1 MCNPIPDFIQ
11 ERIFDFVTEKL
22 VVAWKKYASNPVDY
36 VVNNKKKLKEL
47 EKAINDLQEDR
58 NRVYEK
64 AEEDEVRF
72 GREVY
77 HVKAWLRQVDI
88 VDEHDKLKQGRQKHF
103 VASFL
108 NPIQRYVWSKTA
120 QEIKGTVGELQNE
133 KCDIIISSW
142 QDLLSIGV
150 ATSEFDDIPLRS
162 RETTKKKIKESLE
175 DPNARLIGVFGA
187 TGVGKTTLVKSATAL
202 LEKTNN
208 KFDVVI
214 MVKVTKCPDIK
225 RIQGQIADMLGVKFE
240 GESEHAR
247 AITIQEK
254 LKNEKDNILII
265 LDDLCA
271 KIDLNS
277 LGIPSPTD
285 DLGPLLLTKGESSAD
300 KQTDGADKE
309 RETSTQDNRQRAHTK
324 TISNGYRKLK
334 TEEGSRGYKILLI
347 SDLRQVLTE
356 MDVKLELIIHVK
368 LLNRKDGETLFKEMA
383 GIGANNSEIE
393 TLAAEIANKCQ
404 GLPMS
409 IITTAR
415 ALKNQSHLVWK
426 DTHRAIQ
433 KLEEENQLAAPEYST
448 KLSYRLLENEELK
461 LTFLLCARMDHD
473 ALVADLVR
481 YCIGLGFLQGVYSVW
496 EARDR
501 VQMLLVKLKE
511 SGLLSNSYSSDR
523 FTMQNLVRNAA
534 LSISSEEKH
543 VFMMTEE
550 KLDEWPDEDLLKE
563 YTVISLQRCN
573 FIGRFPVNICCP
585 RLRVFHIENND
596 PSLQMP
602 DNFFQEMREL
612 RVLILV
618 GFNLLSLP
626 SSIKYLKKLRML
638 CFEKC
643 ILGEVE
649 QLGVLGELINLR
661 ILSFSGSDVKV
672 LPKELK
678 HLSELQIF
686 DISNCYKLREF
697 PHDVMK
703 SLTRLEEL
711 YVRNTRIQWKAINDS
726 VLSVLGDLNQLTNLD
741 LQIPSVEHLPKN
753 LFFDKLYSYKII
765 IGSLK
770 RYLEADFKI
779 PDKYDL
785 SRCLALCQKDG
796 FDIHSQEAIKM
807 LFERV
812 EILLLQNLNGV
823 QDVFYELNLKGFPY
837 LKRLSIASSKSVRSL
852 ICKQRQHSDQ
862 EVFPKLESLYL
873 YKLRKMEQIF
883 SDQQLSK
890 DSFGNLKMIKIKLC
904 GCLKNVSLMSMV
916 GLLNKLETIEISE
929 CHSLETFVGETNNDN
944 KTEPLKFLKLR
955 SLTLQSL
962 SKFIGF
968 YPISSEENTRSS
980 EEEDSRSL
988 FDGKIEFPELERIE
1002 LSMLQIKHI
1011 WSDQILAC
1019 HTVDQRTSPFH
1030 QKLTRHFGKKRHTIK
1045 QTYSSFQNLM
1055 HLDVN
1060 GCWNLESLWSFSI
1073 ARHLVNLQSL
1083 FVTDCKMTHIF
1094 PQDQGDGEAKT
1105 KKKDAIFPNLKTV
1118 KLSNMKRLC
1127 NIWNSD
1133 EAPENSFGKLNT
1145 LIIDNCDELVN
1156 VIPHNMARR
1165 LSSLC
1170 CLRVTNCASIKVIFE
1185 EANDDDKRQDAMHNI
1200 KLQDIHLE
1208 ALPKLESVF
1217 KWEKEVKWSDLKLQK
1232 IWVHHCGR
1240 LENIFSVSVVKNVK
1254 ISLES
1259 LESLVVSDC
1268 SQLREIV
1275 GNKGEDDAVIDK
1287 NGPVKFILS
1296 KLRKIVCK
1304 GEDAVINSSSPI
1316 QFEFP
1321 KLTTVKFFGL
1331 SKFKSFYSP
1340 GSYELSCP
1348 TLKDLSIKS
1357 CDLLELFEETSSHAE
1372 IMNVL
1377 FPENSKTREEEGER
1391 EVKVKVKVK
1400 EVINNKLKSMHIE
1413 SRHLLG
1419 SSMDYDYRRDSLEE
1433 LQLSGLTDSD
1443 IIYCFLHS
1451 NPNLKSLC
1459 LNDCFFRE
1467 LKPGGTRRPAIGV
1480 VPKLKSLTLT
1490 NTFLPKICFEQDAV
1504 LQKIESL
1511 VINNCFKLHT
1521 IAPSSVSLAHLTIL
1535 EVVDCKDL
1543 KYVMSPSTAKS
1554 LGQLK
1559 TMKVINCEY
1568 LKEIVLEK
1576 TQEGQEEKENV
1587 GTEVPIIFKQLTTL
1601 ELVSLESLNSF
1612 CNSKNC
1618 AFKFP
1623 SLENFIVSACP
1634 NMKNFSK
1641 KKVECGPNLQ
1651 KIYYVHDKEKKRW
1664 CWYEDNIGSTIR
1676 YIFDNKKFFEG
1687 MNELDLDELNLDSD
1701 KDLLI
1706 PIWQS
1711 KEGPQKD
1718 WFSGLKT
1725 LTLYHWY
1732 ASNTHAIPSNVLCC
1746 LKSLQELQ
1754 VWKCESIESIF
1765 EMDDIKSRG
1774 SSFQLKKLS
1783 LGGLS
1788 KLKSVWQHDK
1798 GEILLGFQNL
1808 QQVTINGCSKLTSVF
1823 PTVLARDLKKLQE
1836 LDVSDCA
1843 QLQELVGKDQEE
1855 AVEGS
1860 QKFVF
1865 PRLTKLKLSELPQLR
1880 DLNSGRLTL
1889 ECPELKQL
1897 ELFPKQQQKYPE
1909 DGVSK
1914 VEKLWLNPN
1923 HTWAK
1928 QFMNKGGF
1936 HHYLNELFLRYYYGY
1951 NDDGENS
1958 TSPFE
1963 ILADKMLPKLEIIDI
1978 YGNKHCKT
1986 INIPKETGERMLH
1999 LKELKL
2005 DSLRELN
2012 SISGIEY
2019 LSNLRLLEVSY
2030 CPKLTTVLVLQS
2042 GSNLKELH
2050 VKDCNGLEC
2059 LLTSSAVKML
2069 IHLEELKVDGCD
2081 SLKEIVQQESGT
2093 EDIIEFN
2100 RLHRITLVSLH
2111 NLECFYSGN
2120 ATLQFPSLIQ
2130 LDILSCPKM
2139 KIFSQTEIHGKL
2151 KVFYSSYEAERWF
2164 VHDLNIA
2171 VVCESLQQESL
2182 DLGDHPE
2189 LKDLWLDKV
2198 HIPAEAFSS
2207 GFNLK
2212 SLMVKGCDEFF
2223 TTAILP
2229 SHLLPFLSRLQEL
2242 EVRGCNSVE
2251 AIFEI
2256 KDTTADIVIPLK
2268 ILTLQK
2274 LPNLRHVWNKDFER
2288 KLSFPKLEEV
2298 IVDECESIKS
2308 VFPESVGKGNIQRLE
2323 VKNCAELVEIVAGDD
2338 VAKQVSI
2345 FSTLSSL
2352 ELWNLPNLKCPLL
2365 SHLLPSLHKL
2375 EELMVGKCGSLKTIF
2390 DVKDAPTN
2398 EEDTNMITVIPLK
2411 KLTLEKLP
2419 TLIHVWNKHPKGKLS
2434 LPKLEEVIVDECA
2447 SLKFLFPESVNIQ
2460 KLEVKNCEKLVEIV
2474 ARDELIKE
2482 EDVDKQFNIFSKL
2495 SCLKLWN
2502 LPNLS
2507 YIYHGMEDSEFSL
2520 SNALL
2525 PWHMLHSLHKLE
2537 ELVVGNCGSFETIFD
2552 VKDAPINDVE
2562 DTDIISVEV
2571 IFEVKDTIIDI
2582 PLKKLTLEHLPTLSH
2597 IWNKNPKRSILNFPC
2612 LEEVVVNGCK
2622 SLTSLLPASLP
2633 MSNMEK
2639 IDVKNCEELVEI
2651 VIKDEADNEKTNKKL
2666 IMFPKLTS
2674 LTLHNLPNLT
2684 YIYAGMHILNLLE
2697 LIELDISQCKF
2708 ATDSTAKVVKFVTP
2722 HLQRVSI
2729 DMEGVMMLYLSP
2741 KNIKY
2746 VRLQGFNDIDDL
2758 DAAFAFNFF
2767 PKKVPLPNIQMLGV
2781 ADSAFKEI
2789 FPLQKP
2795 EIIRSQ
2801 LLVRQLELKNL
2812 HKLESIGLQHTWVA
2826 SSNLT
2831 WLKVEGCASLK
2842 YLFTS
2847 SAAKCLVQLRGLHI
2861 SNCEA
2866 LESLMVD
2873 YQPHDVIIFERLENL
2888 SLSHIPK
2895 LESFYKGNSTLNFPS
2910 LWIVE
2915 VTECKRL
2922 EYLFTFST
2930 AKSLQKLYQVEIS
2943 KCESL
2948 ETVVLATQKGDKS
2961 QEDLTFSDLA
2971 YLTLSELPKLE
2982 SLFTENSSTLNF
2994 PSLTIVKVTKCNR
3007 LEYMFTFSTAKSLHK
3022 LGKMEISKCES
3033 LKTVVLATQEADEP
3047 HELTFSHLWN
3057 LSLSELPKLGSFFTG
3072 KSTLEFSAYLNLDI
3086 KISQCKIMKT
3096 FSRGDVEAPRL
3107 RKVEIDGVSCWTN
3120 NPNVAVSQEFE
3131 KRTKQH

>member
-1 MCNPIPDFIQ
+1 MCNPIPDFIL
-11 ERIFDFVTEKL
+11 ECIFDSLKEI
-22 VVAWKKYASNPVDY
+22 VVVGWKKYASNPVDY
-36 VVNNKKKLKEL
+36 VLNNKKKLKEL

-58 NRVYEK
+58 NRVCGK

-77 HVKAWLRQVDI
+77 HVKAWLRQVQDI
-88 VDEHDKLKQGRQKHF
+88 IDEYRKLEEDRKKHF

-108 NPIQRYVWSKTA
+108 NPIQRYGWSKTA

-142 QDLLSIGV
+142 QDLSSIGV
-150 ATSEFDDIPLRS
+150 ATSEFDYIPLKS

-202 LEKTNN
+202 LEKPNE
-208 KFDVVI
+208 FDVVI
-214 MVKVTKCPDIK
+214 TVKVTKCPDIK

-247 AITIQEK
+247 AITIQDK

-309 RETSTQDNRQRAHTK
+309 KQTSTQDNRERAHTETNK
-324 TISNGYRKLK
+324 QKAQTSKLK

-356 MDVKLELIIHVK
+356 MDVKLDLIIHVK
-368 LLNRKDGETLFKEMA
+368 LLTRKDGETLFKEMA

-409 IITTAR
+409 IITTAK

-426 DTHRAIQ
+426 DTHRALE

-448 KLSYRLLENEELK
+448 KLSYSLLENEELK
-461 LTFLLCARMDHD
+461 LTFLLCARMEHD

-534 LSISSEEKH
+534 LSISSEERR
-543 VFMMTEE
+543 VFMMAEE

-573 FIGRFPVNICCP
+573 FIERFPVNMCCP

-596 PSLQMP
+596 PSLQIP
-602 DNFFQEMREL
+602 DNFFKKMREL

-618 GFNLLSLP
+618 GFNLSSLP
-626 SSIKYLKKLRML
+626 SSIRYLKKLRML

-643 ILGEVE
+643 ILGERK

-661 ILSFSGSDVKV
+661 ILSFSGSDVKA
-672 LPKELK
+672 LPDELK
-678 HLSELQIF
+678 HLSKLQIF

-765 IGSLK
+765 IGSLN

-823 QDVFYELNLKGFPY
+823 QDVFYELNLNGFPY
-837 LKRLSIASSKSVRSL
+837 LKRLSIASNKSVRSL
-852 ICKQRQHSDQ
+852 ISQQRQRSDQ
-862 EVFPKLESLYL
+862 VVFPKLESLYL

-883 SDQQLSK
+883 SCQPLLEG
-890 DSFGNLKMIKIKLC
+890 SFGNLKMIKIKLC
-904 GCLKNVSLMSMV
+904 GCLKNVFLMSMV
-916 GLLNKLETIEISE
+916 ELLIALETIEISE
-929 CHSLETFVGETNNDN
+929 CNSLETIVGETINHNE
-944 KTEPLKFLKLR
+944 TEPTLKFLKLR
-955 SLTLQSL
+955 SLSLQSL
-962 SKFIGF
+962 SKFTGL
-968 YPISSEENTRSS
+968 YPISS
-980 EEEDSRSL
+980 EEDSRSL

-1019 HTVDQRTSPFH
+1019 HTVDQRTFPFH
-1030 QKLTRHFGKKRHTIK
+1030 QKLTRYFGKKRHTIK

-1060 GCWNLESLWSFSI
+1060 GCWNLESLWSFSV

-1094 PQDQGDGEAKT
+1094 PHDQGDSEAKT
-1105 KKKDAIFPNLKTV
+1105 KKQDAIFPNLKTV
-1118 KLSNMKRLC
+1118 KLSSMKRLC
-1127 NIWNSD
+1127 KIWNSD
-1133 EAPENSFGKLNT
+1133 EALENSFGKLNT

-1156 VIPHNMARR
+1156 VIPRNMARR
-1165 LSSLC
+1165 LSSLS

-1185 EANDDDKRQDAMHNI
+1185 EADDDDKRQDAMHNI

-1208 ALPKLESVF
+1208 ALPKLEHVF
-1217 KWEKEVKWSDLKLQK
+1217 KWKKEVKWSDLKLQK
-1232 IWVHHCGR
+1232 ISVHDCER

-1275 GNKGEDDAVIDK
+1275 GNKREDDAVINK
-1287 NGPVKFILS
+1287 SCAVKFNLS
-1296 KLRKIVCK
+1296 KLRKILCK
-1304 GEDAVINSSSPI
+1304 GEDAAINTNSSI

-1331 SKFKSFYSP
+1331 SKFKSFYSS

-1372 IMNVL
+1372 LKNVL
-1377 FPENSKTREEEGER
+1377 FPENSKTGER
-1391 EVKVKVKVK
+1391 EGEGKVK
-1400 EVINNKLKSMHIE
+1400 EVIHNKLKSMHIE
-1413 SRHLLG
+1413 SRHLVG
-1419 SSMDYDYRRDSLEE
+1419 SSRDSLEE
-1433 LQLSGLTDSD
+1433 LQLSRLENTD
-1443 IIYCFLHS
+1443 IIYCFLHC
-1451 NPNLKSLC
+1451 NPNLKSLH
-1459 LNDCFFRE
+1459 LDDCDFEE

-1480 VPKLKSLTLT
+1480 VPKLKSLNLT
-1490 NTFLPKICFEQDAV
+1490 NMSYLKKICFEQDAV

-1511 VINNCFKLHT
+1511 VINKCSSLHT

-1535 EVVDCKDL
+1535 EVVECDEL

-1554 LGQLK
+1554 LNQLK

-1568 LKEIVLEK
+1568 LEEIVSEK

-1587 GTEVPIIFKQLTTL
+1587 GTKVPIIFKQLTTL
-1601 ELVSLESLNSF
+1601 ELVSLVSLNSF
-1612 CNSKNC
+1612 CSSKNY
-1618 AFKFP
+1618 AFIFP

-1634 NMKNFSK
+1634 KMKVFSAK
-1641 KKVECGPNLQ
+1641 EVDCGPNLQ

-1664 CWYEDNIGSTIR
+1664 CWHEDNIGSTIR

-1687 MNELDLDELNLDSD
+1687 MNELWVSEYD
-1701 KDLLI
+1701 KDLK
-1706 PIWQS
+1706 PIWRN
-1711 KEGPQKD
+1711 KEGPRKD

-1725 LTLYHWY
+1725 LTLFYWD
-1732 ASNTHAIPSNVLCC
+1732 ASNAHAIPSNVLCC
-1746 LKSLQELQ
+1746 LKSLQELE
-1754 VWKCESIESIF
+1754 VWRCESIESIF
-1765 EMDDIKSRG
+1765 EMDDTKSWE
-1774 SSFQLKKLS
+1774 SSFKLKKLS
-1783 LGGLS
+1783 LKHLPS
-1788 KLKSVWQHDK
+1788 LKSVWQHDK

-1823 PTVLARDLKKLQE
+1823 PTVLARDLKKLEE
-1836 LDVSDCA
+1836 LDVRDCSE
-1843 QLQELVGKDQEE
+1843 LQELVED
-1855 AVEGS
+1855 VEGS
-1860 QKFVF
+1860 ETFKF
-1865 PRLTKLKLSELPQLR
+1865 PRLTTLRLSKLPQLN
-1880 DLNSGRLTL
+1880 DLNSGRLSL

-1897 ELFPKQQQKYPE
+1897 HLYPKQQQKYPE
-1909 DGVSK
+1909 GGISK
-1914 VEKLWLNPN
+1914 VEKLWLGPS
-1923 HTWAK
+1923 HTLAK
-1928 QFMNKGGF
+1928 QFLNQGGF
-1936 HHYLNELFLRYYYGY
+1936 HHSLNELHLAYFPDY

-1963 ILADKMLPKLEIIDI
+1963 ILADKMLPKLEIIEI
-1978 YGNKHCKT
+1978 ASNNCKT
-1986 INIPKETGERMLH
+1986 INIPKEAGERILH

-2005 DSLRELN
+2005 SSLHELN
-2012 SISGIEY
+2012 SISGLEY
-2019 LSNLRLLEVSY
+2019 LLKLRLLEVSS
-2030 CPKLTTVLVLQS
+2030 CPKLTTVLVLHS
-2042 GSNLKELH
+2042 YSNLKELH
-2050 VKDCNGLEC
+2050 IIDCGGLEC
-2059 LLTSSAVKML
+2059 LLASSAAKML
-2069 IHLEELKVDGCD
+2069 IHLEELKVKRCE
-2081 SLKEIVQQESGT
+2081 SLKEIVGKEEESGT
-2093 EDIIEFN
+2093 EDIIEFK
-2100 RLHRITLVSLH
+2100 RLHRITLVSM
-2111 NLECFYSGN
+2111 NSLECFYSGN
-2120 ATLQFPSLIQ
+2120 ATLNLPSLIRV
-2130 LDILSCPKM
+2130 DIVGCPKM
-2139 KIFSQTEIHGKL
+2139 KFFSQTETHVKL
-2151 KVFYSSYEAERWF
+2151 PLFQVFYSSYEAERLF
-2164 VHDLNIA
+2164 LPDLNVA
-2171 VVCESLQQESL
+2171 VACQFLQQRSL
-2182 DLGDHPE
+2182 DLGYHPE

-2207 GFNLK
+2207 GFNLE

-2229 SHLLPFLSRLQEL
+2229 SHLLPFLRRLQEL
-2242 EVRGCNSVE
+2242 VVRGCNSAE
-2251 AIFEI
+2251 AIFEV
-2256 KDTTADIVIPLK
+2256 KDT
-2268 ILTLQK
+2268 
-2274 LPNLRHVWNKDFER
+2274 
-2288 KLSFPKLEEV
+2288 
-2298 IVDECESIKS
+2298 
-2308 VFPESVGKGNIQRLE
+2308 
-2323 VKNCAELVEIVAGDD
+2323 
-2338 VAKQVSI
+2338 
-2345 FSTLSSL
+2345 
-2352 ELWNLPNLKCPLL
+2352 
-2365 SHLLPSLHKL
+2365 
-2375 EELMVGKCGSLKTIF
+2375 
-2390 DVKDAPTN
+2390 PTN
-2398 EEDTNMITVIPLK
+2398 IVIPLK

-2419 TLIHVWNKHPKGKLS
+2419 NLRHIWNKDSEGKLS

-2447 SLKFLFPESVNIQ
+2447 NIKSVCPESVDKGNIQ
-2460 KLEVKNCEKLVEIV
+2460 RLKVKQV
-2474 ARDELIKE
+2474 
-2482 EDVDKQFNIFSKL
+2482 
-2495 SCLKLWN
+2495 
-2502 LPNLS
+2502 
-2507 YIYHGMEDSEFSL
+2507 
-2520 SNALL
+2520 
-2525 PWHMLHSLHKLE
+2525 
-2537 ELVVGNCGSFETIFD
+2537 
-2552 VKDAPINDVE
+2552 
-2562 DTDIISVEV
+2562 
-2571 IFEVKDTIIDI
+2571 
-2582 PLKKLTLEHLPTLSH
+2582 
-2597 IWNKNPKRSILNFPC
+2597 
-2612 LEEVVVNGCK
+2612 
-2622 SLTSLLPASLP
+2622 
-2633 MSNMEK
+2633 
-2639 IDVKNCEELVEI
+2639 
-2651 VIKDEADNEKTNKKL
+2651 
-2666 IMFPKLTS
+2666 
-2674 LTLHNLPNLT
+2674 
-2684 YIYAGMHILNLLE
+2684 
-2697 LIELDISQCKF
+2697 
-2708 ATDSTAKVVKFVTP
+2708 VTP
-2722 HLQRVSI
+2722 HLERLLI
-2729 DMEGVMMLYLSP
+2729 DKEGVMMLEKGLLHLDLQNITYLT
-2741 KNIKY
+2741 
-2746 VRLQGFNDIDDL
+2746 LQGFNDIHDS
-2758 DAAFAFNFF
+2758 DAASVFDFF
-2767 PKKVPLPNIQMLGV
+2767 PKVPLPNLLMLV
-2781 ADSAFKEI
+2781 VVDSAFKEI
-2789 FPLQKP
+2789 FPSKMP
-2795 EIIRSQ
+2795 EILHSQ
-2801 LLVRQLELKNL
+2801 LLVRALELRNL

-2826 SSNLT
+2826 SSNLAS
-2831 WLKVEGCASLK
+2831 LKVEGCASLK

-2847 SAAKCLVQLRGLHI
+2847 SAAKCLVQLQQLQV

-2873 YQPHDVIIFERLENL
+2873 YQPHDDDHDVIIFKKLKKLSLSQIPKLESFYKGKSTLNFPSLKEVEVTECNRLEYLFTFSTAKCLQSLHEMKISKCESLETLVLATQEVDKSHEDLITFSDLENL
-2888 SLSHIPK
+2888 SFSQLPK

-2910 LWIVE
+2910 LKEVE
-2915 VTECKRL
+2915 VTE
-2922 EYLFTFST
+2922 
-2930 AKSLQKLYQVEIS
+2930 
-2943 KCESL
+2943 
-2948 ETVVLATQKGDKS
+2948 
-2961 QEDLTFSDLA
+2961 
-2971 YLTLSELPKLE
+2971 
-2982 SLFTENSSTLNF
+2982 
-2994 PSLTIVKVTKCNR
+2994 CNR

-3022 LGKMEISKCES
+3022 LWYMKISKCES
-3033 LKTVVLATQEADEP
+3033 LKTVVLAEADEP
-3047 HELTFSHLWN
+3047 HELTFSKLWK
-3057 LSLSELPKLGSFFTG
+3057 LSLSESPKLGSFFTG
-3072 KSTLEFSAYLNLDI
+3072 KSTLKFQAYLYI
-3086 KISQCKIMKT
+3086 EISQCKIMKT
-3096 FSRGDVEAPRL
+3096 FSHGDVEAPKL
-3107 RKVEIDGVSCWTN
+3107 QMVKIDGASCWID
-3120 NPNVAVSQEFE
+3120 NVNAAVSQQFE
-3131 KRTKQH
+3131 KRSKQH

>member
-1 MCNPIPDFIQ
+1 MCNPIPDFIL
-11 ERIFDFVTEKL
+11 ECIFDSLKEI
-22 VVAWKKYASNPVDY
+22 VVVGWKKYASNPVDY
-36 VVNNKKKLKEL
+36 VLNNKKKLKEL

-58 NRVYEK
+58 NRVCGK

-77 HVKAWLRQVDI
+77 HVKAWLRQVQDI
-88 VDEHDKLKQGRQKHF
+88 IDEYRKLEEDRKKHF

-108 NPIQRYVWSKTA
+108 NPIQRYGWSKTA

-142 QDLLSIGV
+142 QDLSSIGV
-150 ATSEFDDIPLRS
+150 ATSEFDYIPLKS

-202 LEKTNN
+202 LEKPNE
-208 KFDVVI
+208 FDVVI
-214 MVKVTKCPDIK
+214 TVKVTKCPDIK

-247 AITIQEK
+247 AITIQDK

-309 RETSTQDNRQRAHTK
+309 KQTSTQDNRERAHTETNK
-324 TISNGYRKLK
+324 QKAQTSKLK

-356 MDVKLELIIHVK
+356 MDVKLDLIIHVK
-368 LLNRKDGETLFKEMA
+368 LLTRKDGETLFKEMA

-409 IITTAR
+409 IITTAK

-426 DTHRAIQ
+426 DTHRALE

-448 KLSYRLLENEELK
+448 KLSYSLLENEELK
-461 LTFLLCARMDHD
+461 LTFLLCAHMEHD

-534 LSISSEEKH
+534 LSISSEERR
-543 VFMMTEE
+543 VFMMAEE

-573 FIGRFPVNICCP
+573 FIERFPVNMCCP

-596 PSLQMP
+596 PSLQIP
-602 DNFFQEMREL
+602 DNFFKKMREL

-618 GFNLLSLP
+618 GFNLSSLP
-626 SSIKYLKKLRML
+626 SSIRYLKKLRML

-643 ILGEVE
+643 ILGERK

-661 ILSFSGSDVKV
+661 ILSFSGSDVKA
-672 LPKELK
+672 LPDELK
-678 HLSELQIF
+678 HLSKLQIF

-765 IGSLK
+765 IGSLN

-823 QDVFYELNLKGFPY
+823 QDVFYELNLNGFPY
-837 LKRLSIASSKSVRSL
+837 LKRLSIASNKSVRSL
-852 ICKQRQHSDQ
+852 ISQQRQRSDQ
-862 EVFPKLESLYL
+862 VVFPKLESLYL

-883 SDQQLSK
+883 SCQPLLEG
-890 DSFGNLKMIKIKLC
+890 SFGNLKMIKIKLC
-904 GCLKNVSLMSMV
+904 GCLKNVFLMSMV
-916 GLLNKLETIEISE
+916 ELLIALETIEISE
-929 CHSLETFVGETNNDN
+929 CNSLETIVGETINHNE
-944 KTEPLKFLKLR
+944 TEPTLKFLKLR
-955 SLTLQSL
+955 SLSLQSL
-962 SKFIGF
+962 SKFTGL
-968 YPISSEENTRSS
+968 YPISS
-980 EEEDSRSL
+980 EEDSRSL

-1019 HTVDQRTSPFH
+1019 HTVDQRTFPFH
-1030 QKLTRHFGKKRHTIK
+1030 QKLTRYFGKKRHTIK

-1060 GCWNLESLWSFSI
+1060 GCWNLESLWSFSV

-1094 PQDQGDGEAKT
+1094 PHDQGDSEAKT
-1105 KKKDAIFPNLKTV
+1105 KKDAIFPNLKTV
-1118 KLSNMKRLC
+1118 KLSSMKRLC
-1127 NIWNSD
+1127 KIWNSD
-1133 EAPENSFGKLNT
+1133 EALENSFGKLNT

-1156 VIPHNMARR
+1156 VIPRNMARR
-1165 LSSLC
+1165 LSSLS

-1185 EANDDDKRQDAMHNI
+1185 EADDDDKRQDAMHNI

-1208 ALPKLESVF
+1208 ALPKLEHVF
-1217 KWEKEVKWSDLKLQK
+1217 KWKKEVKWSDLKLQK
-1232 IWVHHCGR
+1232 ISVHDCER

-1275 GNKGEDDAVIDK
+1275 GNKREDDAVINK
-1287 NGPVKFILS
+1287 SCAVKFNLS
-1296 KLRKIVCK
+1296 KLRKILCK
-1304 GEDAVINSSSPI
+1304 GEDAAINTNSSI

-1331 SKFKSFYSP
+1331 SKFKSFYSS

-1372 IMNVL
+1372 LKNVL
-1377 FPENSKTREEEGER
+1377 FPENSKTGER
-1391 EVKVKVKVK
+1391 EGEGKV
-1400 EVINNKLKSMHIE
+1400 IHNKLKSMHIE
-1413 SRHLLG
+1413 SRHLVG
-1419 SSMDYDYRRDSLEE
+1419 SSRDSLEE
-1433 LQLSGLTDSD
+1433 LQLSRLENTD
-1443 IIYCFLHS
+1443 IIYCFLHC
-1451 NPNLKSLC
+1451 NPNLKSLH
-1459 LNDCFFRE
+1459 LDDCDFEE

-1480 VPKLKSLTLT
+1480 VPKLKSLNLT
-1490 NTFLPKICFEQDAV
+1490 NMSYLKKICFEQDAV

-1511 VINNCFKLHT
+1511 VINKCSSLHT

-1535 EVVDCKDL
+1535 EVVECDEL

-1554 LGQLK
+1554 LNQLK

-1568 LKEIVLEK
+1568 LEEIVSEK

-1587 GTEVPIIFKQLTTL
+1587 GTKVPIIFKQLTTL
-1601 ELVSLESLNSF
+1601 ELVSLVSLNSF
-1612 CNSKNC
+1612 CSSKNY
-1618 AFKFP
+1618 AFIFP

-1634 NMKNFSK
+1634 KMKVFSAK
-1641 KKVECGPNLQ
+1641 EVDCGPNLQ

-1664 CWYEDNIGSTIR
+1664 CWHEDNIGSTIR

-1687 MNELDLDELNLDSD
+1687 MNELWVSEYD
-1701 KDLLI
+1701 KDLK
-1706 PIWQS
+1706 PIWRN
-1711 KEGPQKD
+1711 KEGPRKD

-1725 LTLYHWY
+1725 LTLFYWD
-1732 ASNTHAIPSNVLCC
+1732 ASNAHAIPSNVLCC
-1746 LKSLQELQ
+1746 LKSLQELE
-1754 VWKCESIESIF
+1754 VWRCESIESIF
-1765 EMDDIKSRG
+1765 EMDDTKSWE
-1774 SSFQLKKLS
+1774 SSFKLKKLS
-1783 LGGLS
+1783 LKHLPS
-1788 KLKSVWQHDK
+1788 LKSVWQHDK

-1823 PTVLARDLKKLQE
+1823 PTVLARDLKKLEE
-1836 LDVSDCA
+1836 LDVRDCSE
-1843 QLQELVGKDQEE
+1843 LQELVED
-1855 AVEGS
+1855 VEGS
-1860 QKFVF
+1860 ETFKF
-1865 PRLTKLKLSELPQLR
+1865 PRLTTLRLSKLPQLN
-1880 DLNSGRLTL
+1880 DLNSGRLSL

-1897 ELFPKQQQKYPE
+1897 HLYPKQQQKYPE
-1909 DGVSK
+1909 GGISK
-1914 VEKLWLNPN
+1914 VEKLWLGPS
-1923 HTWAK
+1923 HTLAK
-1928 QFMNKGGF
+1928 QFLNQGGF
-1936 HHYLNELFLRYYYGY
+1936 HHSLNELHLAYFPDY

-1963 ILADKMLPKLEIIDI
+1963 ILADKMLPKLEIIEI
-1978 YGNKHCKT
+1978 ASNNCKT
-1986 INIPKETGERMLH
+1986 INIPKEAGERILH

-2005 DSLRELN
+2005 SSLHELN
-2012 SISGIEY
+2012 SISGLEY
-2019 LSNLRLLEVSY
+2019 LLKLRLLEVSS
-2030 CPKLTTVLVLQS
+2030 CPKLTTVLVLHS
-2042 GSNLKELH
+2042 YSNLKELH
-2050 VKDCNGLEC
+2050 IIDCGGLEC
-2059 LLTSSAVKML
+2059 LLASSAAKML
-2069 IHLEELKVDGCD
+2069 IHLEELKVKRCE
-2081 SLKEIVQQESGT
+2081 SLKEIVGKEEESGT
-2093 EDIIEFN
+2093 EDIIEFK
-2100 RLHRITLVSLH
+2100 RLHRITLVSM
-2111 NLECFYSGN
+2111 NSLECFYSGN
-2120 ATLQFPSLIQ
+2120 ATLNLPSLIRV
-2130 LDILSCPKM
+2130 DIVGCPKM
-2139 KIFSQTEIHGKL
+2139 KFFSQTETHVKL
-2151 KVFYSSYEAERWF
+2151 PLFQVFYSSYEAERLF
-2164 VHDLNIA
+2164 LPDLNVA
-2171 VVCESLQQESL
+2171 VACQFLQQRSL
-2182 DLGDHPE
+2182 DLGYHPE

-2207 GFNLK
+2207 GFNLE

-2229 SHLLPFLSRLQEL
+2229 SHLLPFLRRLQEL
-2242 EVRGCNSVE
+2242 VVRGCNSAE
-2251 AIFEI
+2251 AIFEV
-2256 KDTTADIVIPLK
+2256 KDTPTNIVIPLK
-2268 ILTLQK
+2268 KLTLEK
-2274 LPNLRHVWNKDFER
+2274 LPNLRHIWNKDSEG
-2288 KLSFPKLEEV
+2288 KLSLPKLEEV
-2298 IVDECESIKS
+2298 IVDECANIKS
-2308 VFPESVGKGNIQRLE
+2308 VCPESVDKGNIQRLK
-2323 VKNCAELVEIVAGDD
+2323 V
-2338 VAKQVSI
+2338 KQVSI
-2345 FSTLSSL
+2345 FSTLSCL
-2352 ELWNLPNLKCPLL
+2352 KLWNLPNFECPLLL

-2375 EELMVGKCGSLKTIF
+2375 KELVVGKCGSLKTIF

-2398 EEDTNMITVIPLK
+2398 EEDTNMIT
-2411 KLTLEKLP
+2411 
-2419 TLIHVWNKHPKGKLS
+2419 
-2434 LPKLEEVIVDECA
+2434 
-2447 SLKFLFPESVNIQ
+2447 
-2460 KLEVKNCEKLVEIV
+2460 
-2474 ARDELIKE
+2474 
-2482 EDVDKQFNIFSKL
+2482 
-2495 SCLKLWN
+2495 
-2502 LPNLS
+2502 
-2507 YIYHGMEDSEFSL
+2507 
-2520 SNALL
+2520 
-2525 PWHMLHSLHKLE
+2525 
-2537 ELVVGNCGSFETIFD
+2537 
-2552 VKDAPINDVE
+2552 
-2562 DTDIISVEV
+2562 
-2571 IFEVKDTIIDI
+2571 DI

-2597 IWNKNPKRSILNFPC
+2597 IWNKDPKGSSLSFLC

-2622 SLTSLLPASLP
+2622 CLTSLFPASVA
-2633 MSNMEK
+2633 MSNIK
-2639 IDVKNCEELVEI
+2639 KLDVRNCEELVEI
-2651 VIKDEADNEKTNKKL
+2651 VTKDEIDNEKTTNKEL
-2666 IMFPKLTS
+2666 IVFPKLTL

-2684 YIYAGMHILNLLE
+2684 CIYVGMQISNLPE
-2697 LIELDISQCKF
+2697 LIEFDVSHCNLIKKF
-2708 ATDSTAKVVKFVTP
+2708 ADSAPKVVTP
-2722 HLQRVSI
+2722 HLEGLSI
-2729 DMEGVMMLYLSP
+2729 DKEGVMMLEKGLLHLDLQ
-2741 KNIKY
+2741 NIKY
-2746 VRLQGFNDIDDL
+2746 LTLQGFNDIHDS
-2758 DAAFAFNFF
+2758 DAASVFDFF
-2767 PKKVPLPNIQMLGV
+2767 PKVPLPNLLMLV
-2781 ADSAFKEI
+2781 VVDSAFKEI
-2789 FPLQKP
+2789 FPSKMP
-2795 EIIRSQ
+2795 EILHSQ
-2801 LLVRQLELKNL
+2801 LLVRALELRNL

-2826 SSNLT
+2826 SSNLAS
-2831 WLKVEGCASLK
+2831 LKVEGCASLK

-2847 SAAKCLVQLRGLHI
+2847 SAAKCLVQLQQLQV

-2873 YQPHDVIIFERLENL
+2873 YQPHDDDHDVIIFKKLKKLSLSQIPKLESFYKGKSTLNFPSLKEVEVTECNRLEYLFTFSTAKCLQSLHEMKISKCESLETLVLATQEVDKSHEDLITFSDLENL
-2888 SLSHIPK
+2888 SFSQLPK

-2910 LWIVE
+2910 LKEVE
-2915 VTECKRL
+2915 VTE
-2922 EYLFTFST
+2922 
-2930 AKSLQKLYQVEIS
+2930 
-2943 KCESL
+2943 
-2948 ETVVLATQKGDKS
+2948 
-2961 QEDLTFSDLA
+2961 
-2971 YLTLSELPKLE
+2971 
-2982 SLFTENSSTLNF
+2982 
-2994 PSLTIVKVTKCNR
+2994 CNR

-3022 LGKMEISKCES
+3022 LWYMKISKCES
-3033 LKTVVLATQEADEP
+3033 LKTVVLAEADEP
-3047 HELTFSHLWN
+3047 HELTFSKLWK
-3057 LSLSELPKLGSFFTG
+3057 LSLSESPKLGSFFTG
-3072 KSTLEFSAYLNLDI
+3072 KSTLKFQAYLYI
-3086 KISQCKIMKT
+3086 EISQCKIMKT
-3096 FSRGDVEAPRL
+3096 FSHGDVEAPKL
-3107 RKVEIDGVSCWTN
+3107 QMVKIDGASCWID
-3120 NPNVAVSQEFE
+3120 NVGKHIFCSC
-3131 KRTKQH
+3131 R

>member
-47 EKAINDLQEDR
+47 EKDINDLVEDR
-58 NRVYEK
+58 NRVCGK

-77 HVKAWLRQVDI
+77 HVKAWLRQVQDI
-88 VDEHDKLKQGRQKHF
+88 IDEYRELEEGRQEHF

-142 QDLLSIGV
+142 QDLSSIGV
-150 ATSEFDDIPLRS
+150 ATSEFDYIPLRS

-214 MVKVTKCPDIK
+214 TVKVTKCPDIK

-309 RETSTQDNRQRAHTK
+309 RETSTQDNRQRAHTETDKQKAHTK

-368 LLNRKDGETLFKEMA
+368 LLNPKDGETLFKEMA

-426 DTHRAIQ
+426 DTHRALE

-473 ALVADLVR
+473 ALVAHLVR

-534 LSISSEEKH
+534 LSISSEEMH

-573 FIGRFPVNICCP
+573 FIERFPVNMCCP

-596 PSLQMP
+596 PSLKIP
-602 DNFFQEMREL
+602 DNFFKKMREL

-638 CFEKC
+638 CIEKC
-643 ILGEVE
+643 ILGEGE
-649 QLGVLGELINLR
+649 QLSVLGELKNLR
-661 ILSFSGSDVKV
+661 ILSFSGSDVKG
-672 LPKELK
+672 LPDELK
-678 HLSELQIF
+678 HLSKLQIF

-703 SLTRLEEL
+703 SLTRLEEF

-741 LQIPSVEHLPKN
+741 LQIPSVVYLPKN
-753 LFFDKLYSYKII
+753 LFFDKLYSYKIL
-765 IGSLK
+765 IGSLN
-770 RYLEADFKI
+770 RDLEADFKI

-785 SRCLALCQKDG
+785 SRCLALCQKDGG

-837 LKRLSIASSKSVRSL
+837 LKRLSIASNKSVRSL
-852 ICKQRQHSDQ
+852 ISQQRQHSDQ
-862 EVFPKLESLYL
+862 KVFPKLESLYL

-883 SDQQLSK
+883 SCQPLSEG
-890 DSFGNLKMIKIKLC
+890 SFGNLKMIKIKLC
-904 GCLKNVSLMSMV
+904 GCLKNVFLMSIAR
-916 GLLNKLETIEISE
+916 LLIALERIEISE
-929 CHSLETFVGETNNDN
+929 CNSLEEIVVRETNNHN
-944 KTEPLKFLKLR
+944 ETEPTLKFLQLR
-955 SLTLQSL
+955 SLKLQSL

-968 YPISSEENTRSS
+968 YPISSEEDT
-980 EEEDSRSL
+980 RSL
-988 FDGKIEFPELERIE
+988 FHGKIEVPELERIE
-1002 LSMLQIKHI
+1002 LSMLQINHI

-1019 HTVDQRTSPFH
+1019 HTVDQRTSPPFH
-1030 QKLTRHFGKKRHTIK
+1030 QKLTTCFGKKHPTIK

-1060 GCWNLESLWSFSI
+1060 GCWNLESLWSFSV

-1105 KKKDAIFPNLKTV
+1105 KKQDAIFPNLKTV
-1118 KLSNMKRLC
+1118 KLSSMQRLC
-1127 NIWNSD
+1127 KIWNSD
-1133 EAPENSFGKLNT
+1133 EAPETSFGKLNT
-1145 LIIDNCDELVN
+1145 LIIDKCDELVN

-1165 LSSLC
+1165 LSSLS

-1185 EANDDDKRQDAMHNI
+1185 EADDDDKRQDAMHNI

-1208 ALPKLESVF
+1208 TLSKLEHVF
-1217 KWEKEVKWSDLKLQK
+1217 KWKKEVKWSDLKLQK

-1240 LENIFSVSVVKNVK
+1240 LENIFSVSVVKNVEIK
-1254 ISLES
+1254 IENLES
-1259 LESLVVSDC
+1259 FVVSDC
-1268 SQLREIV
+1268 YQLREIV
-1275 GNKGEDDAVIDK
+1275 GKGK
-1287 NGPVKFILS
+1287 
-1296 KLRKIVCK
+1296 
-1304 GEDAVINSSSPI
+1304 DAVINSSSPI

-1331 SKFKSFYSP
+1331 SKFKSFYSS
-1340 GSYELSCP
+1340 GAYELSCP
-1348 TLKDLSIKS
+1348 TLKDLSIER

-1372 IMNVL
+1372 IKNAL
-1377 FPENSKTREEEGER
+1377 FPENSKTGE
-1391 EVKVKVKVK
+1391 VKVK

-1413 SRHLLG
+1413 SRHLVG

-1433 LQLSGLTDSD
+1433 LQLSGLTNSD
-1443 IIYCFLHS
+1443 IIYCFLHC
-1451 NPNLKSLC
+1451 NPNLKRLC
-1459 LNDCFFRE
+1459 LNACSFKE

-1490 NTFLPKICFEQDAV
+1490 NMYYLKKICFEQDAV

-1511 VINNCFKLHT
+1511 VINNCSYLHT

-1535 EVVDCKDL
+1535 EVVDCEEL

-1559 TMKVINCEY
+1559 TMKVINCKNLE
-1568 LKEIVLEK
+1568 EIVSEKTQKEEYSYSESLEEEETQEENSKSLEEEK

-1587 GTEVPIIFKQLTTL
+1587 GAEIPIIFKQLTTL
-1601 ELVSLESLNSF
+1601 ELVSLKSLNSF
-1612 CNSKNC
+1612 CSSKNC

-1634 NMKNFSK
+1634 KMENFSAK
-1641 KKVECGPNLQ
+1641 EVDCGPNLQ
-1651 KIYYVHDKEKKRW
+1651 KIYYVHDKKKKRW
-1664 CWYEDNIGSTIR
+1664 CWHEDNIGSTIR

-1687 MNELDLDELNLDSD
+1687 MNELGMNQLDFFFGDLNQLDLNSD
-1701 KDLLI
+1701 QDLLKL
-1706 PIWQS
+1706 IWLS
-1711 KEGPQKD
+1711 KEGSRKD

-1725 LTLYHWY
+1725 LTLYDWD

-1746 LKSLQELQ
+1746 LKSLQELR
-1754 VWKCESIESIF
+1754 VKWGRTIESIF
-1765 EMDDIKSRG
+1765 EMDDTKSWE

-1783 LGGLS
+1783 LTDLPS
-1788 KLKSVWQHDK
+1788 LKSVWQHDK

-1808 QQVTINGCSKLTSVF
+1808 QQVTIEDCHKLTSVF
-1823 PTVLARDLKKLQE
+1823 PTVLARDLKKLEE
-1836 LDVSDCA
+1836 LHVSHCDE
-1843 QLQELVGKDQEE
+1843 LQEIVGKDQEE

-1865 PRLTKLKLSELPQLR
+1865 PRLTTLKLSKLPQLS
-1880 DLNSGRLTL
+1880 DFTSGRLTL
-1889 ECPELKQL
+1889 ECLELKHLQL
-1897 ELFPKQQQKYPE
+1897 FLNQEQKYPE
-1909 DGVSK
+1909 GGISK
-1914 VEKLWLNPN
+1914 VEKLSLINPN
-1923 HTWAK
+1923 HTLVK
-1928 QFMNKGGF
+1928 QFMNQGVF
-1936 HHYLNELFLRYYYGY
+1936 HHYLNELHLAYFPDY

-1958 TSPFE
+1958 TSSFE
-1963 ILADKMLPKLEIIDI
+1963 IFADDKMLPNDKMFPKLEIIEI
-1978 YGNKHCKT
+1978 YWNNCKT
-1986 INIPKETGERMLH
+1986 MNIPKEAGERMLH

-2005 DSLRELN
+2005 RSLSELN
-2012 SISGIEY
+2012 SISGLEY
-2019 LSNLRLLEVSY
+2019 LLKLRLLEVY
-2030 CPKLTTVLVLQS
+2030 ECHKLITVLELHS
-2042 GSNLKELH
+2042 YSNLKELH
-2050 VKDCNGLEC
+2050 IYSCYGLEC

-2069 IHLEELKVDGCD
+2069 IHLEELKVEWCN

-2093 EDIIEFN
+2093 EDIIEFKH
-2100 RLHRITLVSLH
+2100 LHRITLADLGS
-2111 NLECFYSGN
+2111 LECFYSGN
-2120 ATLQFPSLIQ
+2120 ATLQFPSLIR
-2130 LDILSCPKM
+2130 LDILDCSDM
-2139 KIFSQTEIHGKL
+2139 KFFSQTEIHVKPPL
-2151 KVFYSSYEAERWF
+2151 FQVFYSDDEADRLF
-2164 VHDLNIA
+2164 LHDLNVA
-2171 VVCESLQQESL
+2171 VACQFLRQQIYL

-2198 HIPAEAFSS
+2198 HIPAEAYSS
-2207 GFNLK
+2207 GVRLER
-2212 SLMVKGCDEFF
+2212 LRVKGCNEFF
-2223 TTAILP
+2223 TTAIFP
-2229 SHLLPFLSRLQEL
+2229 SHLLPFLSRLEKL
-2242 EVRGCNSVE
+2242 EVQGCNSVE
-2251 AIFEI
+2251 AIYEI
-2256 KDTTADIVIPLK
+2256 KDTTANIVIPLK
-2268 ILTLQK
+2268 KLTLEK
-2274 LPNLRHVWNKDFER
+2274 LPTLRHVWNKDTEG
-2288 KLSFPKLEEV
+2288 KLSLPKLEEV
-2298 IVDECESIKS
+2298 IVDECASIKS
-2308 VFPESVGKGNIQRLE
+2308 VFPESVGKGNIQSLE
-2323 VKNCAELVEIVAGDD
+2323 VKNCAELVEIVTGDD

-2345 FSTLSSL
+2345 FSTLCCL
-2352 ELWNLPNLKCPLL
+2352 KLVNLPNLECPLL
-2365 SHLLPSLHKL
+2365 SQLLPSLHKL
-2375 EELMVGKCGSLKTIF
+2375 EELVVEKCSSLKTIF

-2419 TLIHVWNKHPKGKLS
+2419 TLSHVWKGKLS

-2447 SLKFLFPESVNIQ
+2447 SLKSLFLESVNIQ
-2460 KLEVKNCEKLVEIV
+2460 RLEVKNCEKLVEIV
-2474 ARDELIKE
+2474 TRDELVKE
-2482 EDVDKQFNIFSKL
+2482 EDADKQVNIFSKL

-2507 YIYHGMEDSEFSL
+2507 YIYHGMKDSEFSL

-2525 PWHMLHSLHKLE
+2525 PWHMLPSLHKLE

-2552 VKDAPINDVE
+2552 VKDAPTNKE
-2562 DTDIISVEV
+2562 DTNMITV
-2571 IFEVKDTIIDI
+2571 I
-2582 PLKKLTLEHLPTLSH
+2582 PLEKLILEHLPTLSH
-2597 IWNKNPKRSILNFPC
+2597 IWNKDSKGNSLSFLC
-2612 LEEVVVNGCK
+2612 LEKVVVNGCK
-2622 SLTSLLPASLP
+2622 RLTSLFPASVP
-2633 MSNMEK
+2633 MFNIK
-2639 IDVKNCEELVEI
+2639 NLDVRNCEELVEI
-2651 VIKDEADNEKTNKKL
+2651 VTKDETDNEETTNKEF
-2666 IMFPKLTS
+2666 IMFPEIMS

-2684 YIYAGMHILNLLE
+2684 YIYAGMQNLNWPE
-2697 LIELDISQCKF
+2697 LIEFDVSHCNLIKKF
-2708 ATDSTAKVVKFVTP
+2708 TDSAAKVVTP
-2722 HLQRVSI
+2722 HLERLSI
-2729 DMEGVMMLYLSP
+2729 DKAGVMMLDKELLHLDPQNIAYL
-2741 KNIKY
+2741 
-2746 VRLQGFNDIDDL
+2746 RLQGFNDS
-2758 DAAFAFNFF
+2758 DAASAFDFF
-2767 PKKVPLPNIQMLGV
+2767 PKVPLPNIKRLGV
-2781 ADSAFKEI
+2781 ADSACKEI
-2789 FPLQKP
+2789 FPSKKP
-2795 EIIRSQ
+2795 EIIHSQ
-2801 LLVRQLELKNL
+2801 LLAQELELRNL
-2812 HKLESIGLQHTWVA
+2812 HKLESIGLDYTWVTF
-2826 SSNLT
+2826 SNLT
-2831 WLKVEGCASLK
+2831 SLKLEGCASLK

-2847 SAAKCLVQLRGLHI
+2847 STAKCLVQLKELCI

-2873 YQPHDVIIFERLENL
+2873 YQPHDDDHDVIKFEKLEKL
-2888 SLSHIPK
+2888 SLSQIPK

-2910 LWIVE
+2910 LKEVE
-2915 VTECKRL
+2915 
-2922 EYLFTFST
+2922 
-2930 AKSLQKLYQVEIS
+2930 
-2943 KCESL
+2943 
-2948 ETVVLATQKGDKS
+2948 
-2961 QEDLTFSDLA
+2961 
-2971 YLTLSELPKLE
+2971 
-2982 SLFTENSSTLNF
+2982 
-2994 PSLTIVKVTKCNR
+2994 VTKCNR

-3022 LGKMEISKCES
+3022 LGNMQISKCES
-3033 LKTVVLATQEADEP
+3033 LKTVVLAEADEP
-3047 HELTFSHLWN
+3047 RELTFSDLWN
-3057 LSLSELPKLGSFFTG
+3057 LSLSESPKLGSFFTG
-3072 KSTLEFSAYLNLDI
+3072 KSTLKFQAYLYI
-3086 KISQCKIMKT
+3086 EITQCKIMKT
-3096 FSRGDVEAPRL
+3096 FPHGDVEAPEL
-3107 RKVEIDGVSCWTN
+3107 EMVEIDGVSCSIDN
-3120 NPNVAVSQEFE
+3120 LNAAVSQQFE
-3131 KRTKQH
+3131 KRSTQHL

>member
-11 ERIFDFVTEKL
+11 ERIFDLVTEKL
-22 VVAWKKYASNPVDY
+22 VVAWKKYASNPVNY

-58 NRVYEK
+58 NRVYGK

-77 HVKAWLRQVDI
+77 HVKAWLRQVKDI
-88 VDEHDKLKQGRQKHF
+88 VDEHNKLKRGRQEHF

-108 NPIQRYVWSKTA
+108 NPIQRYVWSQKA
-120 QEIKGTVGELQNE
+120 EEIKGTVGELQNE

-142 QDLLSIGV
+142 QDLSSIGV
-150 ATSEFDDIPLRS
+150 ATSEFGDIPLRS
-162 RETTKKKIKESLE
+162 RKKTKKKIKESLE
-175 DPNARLIGVFGA
+175 DPNARLIGVFGP

-202 LEKTNN
+202 LEKPNE
-208 KFDVVI
+208 FDVVI
-214 MVKVTKCPDIK
+214 TVKVTKCPDIK

-247 AITIQEK
+247 AIAIQDK

-277 LGIPSPTD
+277 LGIPSPTN

-309 RETSTQDNRQRAHTK
+309 KQTSTQDNRERAHTETNKQKAQTK

-415 ALKNQSHLVWK
+415 ALKNQSNLVWK
-426 DTHRAIQ
+426 DTHRALE
-433 KLEEENQLAAPEYST
+433 KLEEENQLATPEYST

-481 YCIGLGFLQGVYSVW
+481 YCIGLGFLQRVCSVW

-534 LSISSEEKH
+534 LSISSEERH

-573 FIGRFPVNICCP
+573 FIERFPVNMCCP

-596 PSLQMP
+596 PSLQIP
-602 DNFFQEMREL
+602 DNLFRKMREL

-626 SSIKYLKKLRML
+626 SSIRYLKKLRML

-643 ILGEVE
+643 ILGEGE
-649 QLGVLGELINLR
+649 KLGVLGELKNLR

-672 LPKELK
+672 LPDGLK
-678 HLSELQIF
+678 HLSKLQIF

-711 YVRNTRIQWKAINDS
+711 YVRNTRIQWKANDS
-726 VLSVLGDLNQLTNLD
+726 FLSVLGDLNQLTNLD

-765 IGSLK
+765 IGSLN

-823 QDVFYELNLKGFPY
+823 QDVSYELNLNGFPH
-837 LKRLSIASSKSVRSL
+837 LKRLSIASNKSVRSL
-852 ICKQRQHSDQ
+852 ISQQRQHSDQ
-862 EVFPKLESLYL
+862 KVFPKLESLYL

-883 SDQQLSK
+883 SCKSLSK
-890 DSFGNLKMIKIKLC
+890 GSFGKLEKIKIKLC
-904 GCLKNVSLMSMV
+904 GCLKNVFLMSMV
-916 GLLNKLETIEISE
+916 GLLNKLETIEVSE
-929 CHSLETFVGETNNDN
+929 CHSLETIVGETNNHN
-944 KTEPLKFLKLR
+944 KTEPLKFLELR

-980 EEEDSRSL
+980 EEDSRSL
-988 FDGKIEFPELERIE
+988 FDGKIEVRKLERIE
-1002 LSMLQIKHI
+1002 LSMLQINHI
-1011 WSDQILAC
+1011 WSDQIWT
-1019 HTVDQRTSPFH
+1019 TVDQSKSPL
-1030 QKLTRHFGKKRHTIK
+1030 QKLKELGKKYHTIK
-1045 QTYSSFQNLM
+1045 QTYSPFQNLI

-1060 GCWNLESLWSFSI
+1060 GCWNLKCLWSFSI

-1083 FVTDCKMTHIF
+1083 FVTDCNLTHIF
-1094 PQDQGDGEAKT
+1094 PQHQGGGEAKT
-1105 KKKDAIFPNLKTV
+1105 KKDAIFPNLKTV
-1118 KLSNMKRLC
+1118 KLSSMKRLC
-1127 NIWNSD
+1127 KIWNSD
-1133 EAPENSFGKLNT
+1133 EAPETSFGKLNT
-1145 LIIDNCDELVN
+1145 LIIDKCDELVN

-1165 LSSLC
+1165 LSSLS

-1185 EANDDDKRQDAMHNI
+1185 EADDDDKRQDAMHNI

-1208 ALPKLESVF
+1208 ALPKLEHVF
-1217 KWEKEVKWSDLKLQK
+1217 KWKKEVKWSDLKLQK

-1240 LENIFSVSVVKNVK
+1240 LKNIFSVSVVKNIEIK
-1254 ISLES
+1254 IES
-1259 LESLVVSDC
+1259 LESFVVSDC

-1275 GNKGEDDAVIDK
+1275 GKGK
-1287 NGPVKFILS
+1287 
-1296 KLRKIVCK
+1296 
-1304 GEDAVINSSSPI
+1304 DAVINSSSPI

-1321 KLTTVKFFGL
+1321 KLTTVKLFGL
-1331 SKFKSFYSP
+1331 SKFKSFYSS
-1340 GSYELSCP
+1340 GAYELSCP
-1348 TLKDLSIKS
+1348 TLKDLSIER
-1357 CDLLELFEETSSHAE
+1357 CDLLELFEETSSHSE
-1372 IMNVL
+1372 IKNAL
-1377 FPENSKTREEEGER
+1377 FPENSKTGEI
-1391 EVKVKVKVK
+1391 EVK

-1413 SRHLLG
+1413 SRHVG

-1433 LQLSGLTDSD
+1433 LQLSRLKNSD
-1443 IIYCFLHS
+1443 IIYCFLHC

-1459 LNDCFFRE
+1459 LNHCNFEE

-1490 NTFLPKICFEQDAV
+1490 NMYYLKKICFEQDVV
-1504 LQKIESL
+1504 LQRIESL
-1511 VINNCFKLHT
+1511 VINNCSYLHT

-1535 EVVDCKDL
+1535 EVVDCEEL

-1559 TMKVINCEY
+1559 TMKVINCKNLE
-1568 LKEIVLEK
+1568 EIVSEKTQEEEDSESLEEEETQEEDSESLEEEE

-1587 GTEVPIIFKQLTTL
+1587 GTEIPIIFKQLTTL
-1601 ELVSLESLNSF
+1601 ELVSLKSLNSF
-1612 CNSKNC
+1612 CSSKNC

-1634 NMKNFSK
+1634 KMEVFSANE
-1641 KKVECGPNLQ
+1641 VDCGPNLQ

-1664 CWYEDNIGSTIR
+1664 CWHEDNIGSTIR

-1687 MNELDLDELNLDSD
+1687 MNELDMKELDLDSD
-1701 KDLLI
+1701 QDLLK
-1706 PIWQS
+1706 PIWPS
-1711 KEGPQKD
+1711 KEGSRKD

-1725 LTLYHWY
+1725 LKVYFWDAY
-1732 ASNTHAIPSNVLCC
+1732 NTHAIPSNVLCC

-1754 VWKCESIESIF
+1754 VEDCHNIESIF
-1765 EMDDIKSRG
+1765 EMDDTKSWE
-1774 SSFQLKKLS
+1774 SSFQLKKLYLHHLRS
-1783 LGGLS
+1783 
-1788 KLKSVWQHDK
+1788 LKSVWQHDK

-1808 QQVTINGCSKLTSVF
+1808 QQVTIYDCHKLTSVF
-1823 PTVLARDLKKLQE
+1823 PTVLARDLKKLE
-1836 LDVSDCA
+1836 KLDVSDCA
-1843 QLQELVGKDQEE
+1843 ELQELVGKD
-1855 AVEGS
+1855 VGGS
-1860 QKFVF
+1860 ETFKF
-1865 PRLTKLKLSELPQLR
+1865 PRLTTLILSKLPQLN
-1880 DLNSGRLTL
+1880 DFEAGRLSL

-1897 ELFPKQQQKYPE
+1897 ELYPKQQQKYPE
-1909 DGVSK
+1909 GGFSK
-1914 VEKLWLNPN
+1914 VEKLSLMNPN
-1923 HTWAK
+1923 HTLA
-1928 QFMNKGGF
+1928 QFMNQGGF
-1936 HHYLNELFLRYYYGY
+1936 HHYLNELHLAYFFDY

-1963 ILADKMLPKLEIIDI
+1963 IFADDKMLPNDKMFPKLEIIRI
-1978 YGNKHCKT
+1978 YGNNCKT
-1986 INIPKETGERMLH
+1986 INIPKEAGERMLH

-2005 DSLRELN
+2005 RSLSELN
-2012 SISGIEY
+2012 SISGLEY
-2019 LSNLRLLEVSY
+2019 LLKLRLLKVSS
-2030 CPKLTTVLVLQS
+2030 CEKLTTVLILHS
-2042 GSNLKELH
+2042 CSNLKELH
-2050 VKDCNGLEC
+2050 IKHCNELEC

-2069 IHLEELKVDGCD
+2069 IHLEELKVEWCN

-2093 EDIIEFN
+2093 EDIIEFK
-2100 RLHRITLVSLH
+2100 RLHRITLADLGS
-2111 NLECFYSGN
+2111 LECFYSGN
-2120 ATLQFPSLIQ
+2120 ATLQFPYLIR
-2130 LDILSCPKM
+2130 LDILDCYKM
-2139 KIFSQTEIHGKL
+2139 NFFSQTEIHVKPPL
-2151 KVFYSSYEAERWF
+2151 FQVFYSDGEAERLF
-2164 VHDLNIA
+2164 LHDLNVA
-2171 VVCESLQQESL
+2171 VACQFLRRKMYL

-2189 LKDLWLDKV
+2189 LKDLWLDKM
-2198 HIPAEAFSS
+2198 HIPAEAYSF
-2207 GFNLK
+2207 GVRLER
-2212 SLMVKGCDEFF
+2212 LVVKGCNEFF
-2223 TTAILP
+2223 TTAIFP
-2229 SHLLPFLSRLQEL
+2229 SHLRPFLSQLERL
-2242 EVRGCNSVE
+2242 EVQGCNSVE

-2256 KDTTADIVIPLK
+2256 KDTTTNVVIPLK
-2268 ILTLQK
+2268 KLTLEK
-2274 LPNLRHVWNKDFER
+2274 LPTLRHVWNKDFEG
-2288 KLSFPKLEEV
+2288 KLRLPKLEEV
-2298 IVDECESIKS
+2298 IVDECASIKS

-2323 VKNCAELVEIVAGDD
+2323 VKNCAELVEIITGDD

-2345 FSTLSSL
+2345 FSTLCCL
-2352 ELWNLPNLKCPLL
+2352 KLVNLPNLECPLL
-2365 SHLLPSLHKL
+2365 SQLLPSLYKL
-2375 EELMVGKCGSLKTIF
+2375 EELVVQKCGSFKIIF

-2398 EEDTNMITVIPLK
+2398 EEDANVITVIPLK

-2419 TLIHVWNKHPKGKLS
+2419 TLNHVWKGKLS

-2447 SLKFLFPESVNIQ
+2447 SLKSLFLESVNIQ
-2460 KLEVKNCEKLVEIV
+2460 RLEVKNCEKLVKIV
-2474 ARDELIKE
+2474 SIDELAKE
-2482 EDVDKQFNIFSKL
+2482 EEAHKQVNIFSKL

-2507 YIYHGMEDSEFSL
+2507 YIYHGMEYSEFSL

-2525 PWHMLHSLHKLE
+2525 PWHMLPSLHKLK

-2552 VKDAPINDVE
+2552 VKDAPTNEE
-2562 DTDIISVEV
+2562 DTNMI
-2571 IFEVKDTIIDI
+2571 TGI
-2582 PLKKLTLEHLPTLSH
+2582 PLKKLTLEQLPTLSH
-2597 IWNKNPKRSILNFPC
+2597 IWNKDPKGSSLSFLC
-2612 LEEVVVNGCK
+2612 LEKVIVNGCK
-2622 SLTSLLPASLP
+2622 RLTSLLPASVA
-2633 MSNMEK
+2633 MSNIEEL
-2639 IDVKNCEELVEI
+2639 DVRNCEELVEI
-2651 VIKDEADNEKTNKKL
+2651 VTKDETDNEKTTNKEL
-2666 IMFPKLTS
+2666 IMFSELIS
-2674 LTLHNLPNLT
+2674 LTLHNLSNLT
-2684 YIYAGMHILNLLE
+2684 HIYAGMQILNWPE
-2697 LIELDISQCKF
+2697 LIKF
-2708 ATDSTAKVVKFVTP
+2708 DVSHCNLIKKFTD
-2722 HLQRVSI
+2722 
-2729 DMEGVMMLYLSP
+2729 
-2741 KNIKY
+2741 
-2746 VRLQGFNDIDDL
+2746 
-2758 DAAFAFNFF
+2758 
-2767 PKKVPLPNIQMLGV
+2767 
-2781 ADSAFKEI
+2781 
-2789 FPLQKP
+2789 
-2795 EIIRSQ
+2795 
-2801 LLVRQLELKNL
+2801 
-2812 HKLESIGLQHTWVA
+2812 
-2826 SSNLT
+2826 
-2831 WLKVEGCASLK
+2831 
-2842 YLFTS
+2842 
-2847 SAAKCLVQLRGLHI
+2847 SAAKV
-2861 SNCEA
+2861 
-2866 LESLMVD
+2866 
-2873 YQPHDVIIFERLENL
+2873 
-2888 SLSHIPK
+2888 
-2895 LESFYKGNSTLNFPS
+2895 
-2910 LWIVE
+2910 
-2915 VTECKRL
+2915 
-2922 EYLFTFST
+2922 
-2930 AKSLQKLYQVEIS
+2930 
-2943 KCESL
+2943 
-2948 ETVVLATQKGDKS
+2948 
-2961 QEDLTFSDLA
+2961 
-2971 YLTLSELPKLE
+2971 
-2982 SLFTENSSTLNF
+2982 
-2994 PSLTIVKVTKCNR
+2994 
-3007 LEYMFTFSTAKSLHK
+3007 
-3022 LGKMEISKCES
+3022 
-3033 LKTVVLATQEADEP
+3033 
-3047 HELTFSHLWN
+3047 
-3057 LSLSELPKLGSFFTG
+3057 
-3072 KSTLEFSAYLNLDI
+3072 
-3086 KISQCKIMKT
+3086 
-3096 FSRGDVEAPRL
+3096 
-3107 RKVEIDGVSCWTN
+3107 
-3120 NPNVAVSQEFE
+3120 
-3131 KRTKQH
+3131 